1 MKRTTLF
8 LTAALAS
15 FGASGA
21 DKAIATF
28 ALTFRLNT
36 STYTDVVVI
45 NQNDGDGEYS
55 GYDAKSGRQ
64 VWAVKNGP
72 MLCASVINKPIYGV
86 SYCFPYDKKFSAK
99 AFVIHTI
106 CDAGVI
112 LDYCTGIPVT
122 ASVTRS
128 KNAISAAQ
136 ALREEEV
143 ESEEQQK
150 VLELKDKLLKNGNPW
165 H

>member
-1 MKRTTLF
+1 MKRTTL
-8 LTAALAS
+8 LLAATLAS

-45 NQNDGDGEYS
+45 DQNDGDGDYS

-72 MLCASVINKPIYGV
+72 MLCASVVDKPIYGV

-99 AFVIHTI
+99 AFVIFTI
-106 CDAGVI
+106 CDDSVI
-112 LDYCTGIPVT
+112 PDHCTGIPVT

-128 KNAISAAQ
+128 KNATSAAQ
-136 ALREEEV
+136 ALSEEEV
-143 ESEEQQK
+143 ESEERRK
-150 VLELKDKLLKNGNPW
+150 VLELRDILP
-165 H
+165 

>member
-1 MKRTTLF
+1 MKRTTLL

-45 NQNDGDGEYS
+45 DQNDGDGEYS

-72 MLCASVINKPIYGV
+72 MLCASVVDKPIYGL

-106 CDAGVI
+106 CDDGVM

-128 KNAISAAQ
+128 KNATSAAQ
-136 ALREEEV
+136 ALSEEEF
-143 ESEEQQK
+143 EREQQQK
-150 VLELKDKLLKNGNPW
+150 VQELRERLPHNPNKY
-165 H
+165 

>member
-1 MKRTTLF
+1 MKRTTL
-8 LTAALAS
+8 LLAATLAS

-28 ALTFRLNT
+28 ALTYSLNT

-45 NQNDGDGEYS
+45 NQNDGDGTYS
-55 GYDAKSGRQ
+55 GYDAESGRQ

-72 MLCASVINKPIYGV
+72 MLCASVVDKPIYGV

-99 AFVIHTI
+99 AFVIFTI
-106 CDAGVI
+106 CDDSVI
-112 LDYCTGIPVT
+112 PDHCTGIPVT

-128 KNAISAAQ
+128 KNATSAAQ
-136 ALREEEV
+136 ALSEEEV
-143 ESEEQQK
+143 ESEERRK
-150 VLELKDKLLKNGNPW
+150 VLELRDILP
-165 H
+165 

>member
-1 MKRTTLF
+1 MKRTTLL
-8 LTAALAS
+8 LTTALTS

-28 ALTFRLNT
+28 ALTFRLDT

-45 NQNDGDGEYS
+45 DQNDGDGEYS

-72 MLCASVINKPIYGV
+72 MLCASVVDKPIYGV
-86 SYCFPYDKKFSAK
+86 SYCFPYGKKFSAK
-99 AFVIHTI
+99 AFVIHTL
-106 CDAGVI
+106 CDDGVV
-112 LDYCTGIPVT
+112 LDYCTGLPVT
-122 ASVTRS
+122 ATVTRT
-128 KNAISAAQ
+128 KNATSAAQ
-136 ALREEEV
+136 AMSEEEI

-150 VLELKDKLLKNGNPW
+150 MLELRDILSHRLK
-165 H
+165 

>member
-1 MKRTTLF
+1 MKRTTLL
-8 LTAALAS
+8 LTTVLTS

-21 DKAIATF
+21 DKAVATF
-28 ALTFRLNT
+28 ALTYRLNT

-72 MLCASVINKPIYGV
+72 MLCASLVERPLFGL

-128 KNAISAAQ
+128 KNATSAAQ
-136 ALREEEV
+136 ALSEEEV
-143 ESEEQQK
+143 EREQQQK
-150 VLELKDKLLKNGNPW
+150 MLELRDILSHQLK
-165 H
+165 